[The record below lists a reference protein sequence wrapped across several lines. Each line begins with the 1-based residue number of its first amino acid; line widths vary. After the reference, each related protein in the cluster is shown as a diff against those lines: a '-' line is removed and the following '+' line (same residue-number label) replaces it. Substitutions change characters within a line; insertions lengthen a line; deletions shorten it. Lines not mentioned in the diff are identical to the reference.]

1 MGGAQFGA
9 NFEFEFK
16 VYLLEFGVVAVSFVG
31 KQRSGN
37 HKKGKLDDIKL
48 KTFRS

>member
-16 VYLLEFGVVAVSFVG
+16 VYLLEFGVVAVSFCWQT
-31 KQRSGN
+31 KERES
-37 HKKGKLDDIKL
+37 
-48 KTFRS
+48 